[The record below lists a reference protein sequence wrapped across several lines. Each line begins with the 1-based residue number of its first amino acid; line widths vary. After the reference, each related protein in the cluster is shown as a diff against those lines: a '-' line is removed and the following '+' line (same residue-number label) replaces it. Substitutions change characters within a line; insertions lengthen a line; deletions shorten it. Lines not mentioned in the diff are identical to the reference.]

1 MVSISVH
8 RSARR
13 RRSIQMRA
21 VGKGMIEMKIPKKC
35 SPQTLAD
42 IVARHV
48 KFLVRTHEFSHSLIP
63 GIVGS
68 GQNVYLFSKQ
78 YELQLDIGA
87 SGETVV
93 DSVASRIILPAKQE
107 KVQRKTL
114 YLSLKGY
121 LRKYIEPKVA
131 FYADLMG
138 NLKYNKVRVK
148 YAKSLWGSC
157 SSTGN
162 LSFNV
167 RLIHYPP
174 AVIDYVIVHE
184 LAHLVHRNHSK
195 DFWDFVEKFYPTY
208 SKARGV
214 LRKNVYG

>member
-1 MVSISVH
+1 
-8 RSARR
+8 
-13 RRSIQMRA
+13 
-21 VGKGMIEMKIPKKC
+21 MIEMRIPKAC
-35 SPQTLAD
+35 PPHTLAD

-63 GIVGS
+63 GIVADS
-68 GQNVYLFSKQ
+68 QPIYLFAEQ
-78 YELQLDIGA
+78 YSIQLQLGT
-87 SGETVV
+87 SGETIV
-93 DSVASRIILPAKQE
+93 DTPLKKVIVPAKQE
-107 KVQRKTL
+107 KIQRKTL
-114 YLSLKGY
+114 YLSLKAFLKKY
-121 LRKYIEPKVA
+121 VERKTA
-131 FYADLMG
+131 FYAELMG
-138 NLKYNKVRVK
+138 NLTYNKVRIK

-195 DFWDFVEKFYPTY
+195 DFWNYVEQFYPTY
-208 SKARGV
+208 KKARGV
-214 LRKNVYG
+214 LRKNAYG